1 MKKLFGILWIISTVG
16 LYSCKKEEVITAT
29 EPPYIDFSSVEN
41 PFQEDSIIHAAKG
54 KSFTIE
60 ALLLDQVGIKSFN
73 VHYPDWYL
81 NNTIVLTEYYPDE
94 ILYDYD
100 LSFNFKVP
108 GDVDEEEEFVLKLT
122 TTNLGNLYTEKNVVI
137 RLDGD
142 YVAPVILDIEPGN
155 NSTVSSQGF
164 RIKFRVQDNEKL
176 KYVVFKFP
184 HENVYDSI
192 TSFRGGKAYSYDQPF
207 EGLPNGK
214 YDFYIRAVDMYEN
227 SREKSVN
234 FSISD

>member
-1 MKKLFGILWIISTVG
+1 MRKLFGILWIISTVG
-16 LYSCKKEEVITAT
+16 LYSCKEEEGITAT
-29 EPPYIDFSSVEN
+29 EPPHIDFSSVEN
-41 PFQEDSIIHAAKG
+41 PFQEDSIIHAARG
-54 KSFTIE
+54 KTFTIE

-73 VHYPDWYL
+73 VYYPDWYL
-81 NNTIVLTEYYPDE
+81 DNTIELTEYYPDE

-122 TTNLGNLYTEKNVVI
+122 TSNLGNLYTEKNVVI

-142 YVAPVILDIEPGN
+142 YVAPTITDIEPGN
-155 NSTVSSQGF
+155 NSTNPSEGF
-164 RIKFRVQDNEKL
+164 RIKYRVQDNEEL

-184 HENVYDSI
+184 HENIYDSI
-192 TSFRGGKAYSYDQPF
+192 TSFRGGKAYSYDQAF
-207 EGLPNGK
+207 EGLPDGK
-214 YDFYIRAVDMYEN
+214 YDFYIRAVDMFEN
-227 SREKSVN
+227 SREKNVN